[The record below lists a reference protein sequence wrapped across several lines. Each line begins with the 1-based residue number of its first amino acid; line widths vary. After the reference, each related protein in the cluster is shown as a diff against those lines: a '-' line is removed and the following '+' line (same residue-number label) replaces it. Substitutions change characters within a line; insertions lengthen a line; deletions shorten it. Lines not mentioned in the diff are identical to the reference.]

1 MNYNYDYKNHRGHWV
16 QKAPSAAKISLPSR
30 PQNGYKQTP
39 NMKTTGKITLLS
51 LACATVI
58 TSASAETPSPK
69 QLQSYPKNLA
79 RQHHATNLFLYDA
92 TSKHYV
98 ATEAAAAWMDDDVT
112 TGWPALAGKQYY
124 MLQLAEPQMLTN
136 FSLSTKPGTGTVSLY
151 VSNTEAAPGDAAWQ
165 PVETQLA
172 LTALN
177 NKRLSKG
184 INKTAK
190 YVLIETNIADPGP
203 IYSIYLYGEKSAA
216 SVSIVPRSQTADV
229 RSLVGEFT
237 NNQTAFSVSSLYAN
251 ARVSYASGQGGS
263 TTWQR
268 AIDDNPETSTPVP
281 ATAKESGMIV
291 KFSEPRSVSRLSI
304 LADQNARGKAEIY
317 LLSQAPEGPQPVS
330 VDGLSPSL
338 TLTFDGSTARSSAD
352 FAETSASAMAI
363 VWKPESGEASLNLR
377 EINTF
382 ADLSLASYEVTDSI
396 ANLASNPTEPSA
408 TKKGEP
414 TSENSTGDG
423 TPIVQSNSDGKDG
436 KAIAAIGEGSSGKDG
451 KALAPVGAGPSGKD
465 GKSLAP
471 VGEGPAPVGA
481 GPGFSPGRL
490 AFPPRTPRNPLSP
503 P

>member
-1 MNYNYDYKNHRGHWV
+1 
-16 QKAPSAAKISLPSR
+16 
-30 PQNGYKQTP
+30 
-39 NMKTTGKITLLS
+39 MKTIGKIMLLS

-79 RQHHATNLFLYDA
+79 RQHHATNLFLYDV

-112 TGWPALAGKQYY
+112 TGWPALAGKHYY
-124 MLQLAEPQMLTN
+124 MLQLVKPQMLTN

-165 PVETQLA
+165 PVETQIA

-177 NKRLSKG
+177 NKKLPKS

-216 SVSIVPRSQTADV
+216 SESIVPRSQTTDV
-229 RSLVGEFT
+229 RSLVGDFT

-251 ARVSYASGQGGS
+251 ARVSHASGQGGS
-263 TTWQR
+263 TMWQR

-281 ATAKESGMIV
+281 ATTKESGMIV
-291 KFSEPRSVSRLSI
+291 KFSGPRSVSRLSI

-317 LLSQAPEGPQPVS
+317 LLSQVPEGPQPVG

-338 TLTFDGSTARSSAD
+338 ALTFDGSTARSSAD
-352 FAETSASAMAI
+352 FAETSASALAI
-363 VWKPESGEASLNLR
+363 IWKPESGEASLNLR

-382 ADLSLASYEVTDSI
+382 ADLSLASHEVTDSVP
-396 ANLASNPTEPSA
+396 NLLASNPTEPSA
-408 TKKGEP
+408 TKKGDS
-414 TSENSTGDG
+414 TSGNITGDG
-423 TPIVQSNSDGKDG
+423 TPIVQSDSDGKDG
-436 KAIAAIGEGSSGKDG
+436 KALATSEGSSGKDGKAITTGEGSSGKDG
-451 KALAPVGAGPSGKD
+451 KA
-465 GKSLAP
+465 LAP

-503 P
+503 

>member
-1 MNYNYDYKNHRGHWV
+1 
-16 QKAPSAAKISLPSR
+16 
-30 PQNGYKQTP
+30 
-39 NMKTTGKITLLS
+39 MKTTGIITLLS

-79 RQHHATNLFLYDA
+79 RQHHATKLSLYDA

-124 MLQLAEPQMLTN
+124 MIELAEAQMLTN
-136 FSLSTKPGTGTVSLY
+136 FCLSSKPGTGTVSLY

-165 PVETQLA
+165 PVETQVA
-172 LTALN
+172 LNALN
-177 NKRLSKG
+177 NKRLAKG

-203 IYSIYLYGEKSAA
+203 IYSLYLYGEKSAA
-216 SVSIVPRSQTADV
+216 SETIVRRSETADI

-251 ARVSYASGQGGS
+251 ARVSYAGGQGS
-263 TTWQR
+263 ATTWQR

-281 ATAKESGMIV
+281 PAAKESGLIV
-291 KFSEPRSVSRLSI
+291 RFSEPRSVSRLSI

-317 LLSQAPEGPQPVS
+317 LLSQAPEGALPVS

-352 FAETSASAMAI
+352 FAETNASALAV
-363 VWKPESGEASLNLR
+363 VWKPESGESSLNLR

-382 ADLSLASYEVTDSI
+382 ADLSLASYEVTDSVLNV
-396 ANLASNPTEPSA
+396 ALDTSA
-408 TKKGEP
+408 TKKDES
-414 TSENSTGDG
+414 TSDSTASDG
-423 TPIVQSNSDGKDG
+423 KQIVQSNSEGKDG
-436 KAIAAIGEGSSGKDG
+436 KAIA
-451 KALAPVGAGPSGKD
+451 PVGQGPSGKD

-490 AFPPRTPRNPLSP
+490 AFPPRTPRNAVSPL
-503 P
+503 